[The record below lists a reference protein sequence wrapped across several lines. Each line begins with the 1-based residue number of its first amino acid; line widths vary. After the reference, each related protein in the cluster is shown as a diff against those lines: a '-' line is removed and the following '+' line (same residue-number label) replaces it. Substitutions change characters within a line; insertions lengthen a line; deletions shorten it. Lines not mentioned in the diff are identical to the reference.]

1 MIKANQKIII
11 IVRII
16 IQVLI
21 QKVVVISKVI
31 VVNMNHRWHHP
42 K

>member
-21 QKVVVISKVI
+21 QKAVVISKVT
-31 VVNMNHRWHHP
+31 VVNMNHRLHHP